1 MNTQHPAPFT
11 TNNKSIVKNTPLAL
25 AQRLGFTEGALE
37 ALEIEVESCKQGL
50 IERTRR
56 VHKAQ
61 LESEITMLV
70 QLAQYY
76 ANCIRDPM
84 WLDLTYQQKLDH
96 AREQLINPLKLN
108 DSLKS
113 EAGRLLTYAIL
124 PFNKEGT
131 RPTLLEPVQFDE
143 FCHEVQ
149 RAHPDIFEPKEPK
162 KRALNRKPSS

>member
-1 MNTQHPAPFT
+1 MYN
-11 TNNKSIVKNTPLAL
+11 STPTL
-25 AQRLGFTEGALE
+25 AQRQGFTQGALD
-37 ALEIEVESCKQGL
+37 ALEISCQSCARELLKEQTKQNK
-50 IERTRR
+50 T
-56 VHKAQ
+56 A
-61 LESEITMLV
+61 LEFEIKMLF

-76 ANCIRDPM
+76 AKCIRDSK
-84 WLDLTYQQKLDH
+84 WLQLKYQQKLDH

-131 RPTLLEPVQFDE
+131 RPTLLQPLQFDE

-162 KRALNRKPSS
+162 KRVRKKRP